1 VLDNPNAARRGFLT
15 GPGTWGANLGVRKSF
30 RFTETVRLELGAD
43 FNNVFNHP
51 LLSPTALSNFARVGS
66 FSAGVNAQ
74 RQVTIGNFIANP
86 RFGKTDETFNQEGIE
101 NRRLTR
107 IRLRLTF

>member
-1 VLDNPNAARRGFLT
+1 M
-15 GPGTWGANLGVRKSF
+15 GVRKSF
-30 RFTETVRLELGAD
+30 RFRETMRLAVGAD

-66 FSAGVNAQ
+66 FSVGVNAQ
-74 RQVTIGNFIANP
+74 RQVTIGNFVANP

-101 NRRLTR
+101 NRRLVR
-107 IRLRLTF
+107 ITLRFSF